1 MADARGPVRKPAMGM
16 TDKQEAM
23 IEIAITKFGSTTF
36 TGGML
41 CEASGGSA
49 MDCTNELEEL
59 RIIGVVRCP
68 VNDGGC
74 RLYEVIPELVYRA
87 TRPR

>member
-1 MADARGPVRKPAMGM
+1 MPDPRGPVRSPAMGM

-41 CEASGGSA
+41 CEASGGA
-49 MDCTNELEEL
+49 AAECVKELDL
-59 RIIGVVRCP
+59 LHAIGVVRCP

-74 RLYEVIPELVYRA
+74 KLYEVIPELVYRA